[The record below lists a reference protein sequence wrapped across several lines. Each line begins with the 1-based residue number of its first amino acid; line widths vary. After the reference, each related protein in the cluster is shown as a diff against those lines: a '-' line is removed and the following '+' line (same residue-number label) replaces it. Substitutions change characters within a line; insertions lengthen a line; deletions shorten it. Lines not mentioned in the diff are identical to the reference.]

1 MTTAPRSRALLPL
14 WIALAVAAAIVGM
27 RVVSGFADPD
37 DIFATADNDSLM
49 RLVSVRDWLAG
60 QGWFDTNS
68 YRVLAPEGVS
78 LHWSRYVDAGIA
90 TILWPAMQ
98 LLPATQAEATA
109 LILWP
114 TLLLLMLLALNA
126 RAGLALFGPAGAAVA
141 VLGAILWPVTGH
153 AYFRPGVI
161 DHHNVQI
168 LLLSVVILSLVGT
181 ARSGTRGLIGGAA
194 AAASL
199 AVGLENLLPIA
210 AAGLILFVRAA
221 LAPGVHRAQLAAFA
235 VALAAAGTLLFAGQ
249 TPPSEW
255 AVAHCDEL
263 GPPVLGLVW
272 TAAAV
277 SLAAAWALGRAA
289 APRARLGIALGLGV
303 LGAVAA
309 LPILLSCAG
318 GPYGALP
325 EEAQAIIATRIAE
338 AKPAYRFALEGQK
351 LFFSHI
357 LPALA
362 AVTLASLLWLS
373 GRSRDTDAAARAA
386 AGVFLIFGWLGIAAA
401 FFQVRLLVLAAPVVP
416 LLMAYVL
423 SRLLA
428 ARRAHRESLPAALA
442 LIGAAGA
449 TVFLPALVLSV
460 SIARVV
466 AAEPSGAPS
475 GDQASSDCRTPERLR
490 SLDGLPRGRVLS
502 DLNLG
507 TPLLAHT
514 HHDVLA
520 APYHRSA
527 PAFTNGILPFDG
539 DEAGLRAAIAATGAD
554 YLVFC
559 RGAVD
564 GDGSPF
570 WNDLRADKGAPGL
583 APLSGFDPALVVLK
597 VTG

>member
-1 MTTAPRSRALLPL
+1 
-14 WIALAVAAAIVGM
+14 
-27 RVVSGFADPD
+27 
-37 DIFATADNDSLM
+37 
-49 RLVSVRDWLAG
+49 
-60 QGWFDTNS
+60 
-68 YRVLAPEGVS
+68 
-78 LHWSRYVDAGIA
+78 
-90 TILWPAMQ
+90 
-98 LLPATQAEATA
+98 
-109 LILWP
+109 
-114 TLLLLMLLALNA
+114 
-126 RAGLALFGPAGAAVA
+126 
-141 VLGAILWPVTGH
+141 
-153 AYFRPGVI
+153 
-161 DHHNVQI
+161 
-168 LLLSVVILSLVGT
+168 
-181 ARSGTRGLIGGAA
+181 
-194 AAASL
+194 
-199 AVGLENLLPIA
+199 
-210 AAGLILFVRAA
+210 
-221 LAPGVHRAQLAAFA
+221 
-235 VALAAAGTLLFAGQ
+235 
-249 TPPSEW
+249 
-255 AVAHCDEL
+255 
-263 GPPVLGLVW
+263 
-272 TAAAV
+272 
-277 SLAAAWALGRAA
+277 
-289 APRARLGIALGLGV
+289 
-303 LGAVAA
+303 
-309 LPILLSCAG
+309 
-318 GPYGALP
+318 
-325 EEAQAIIATRIAE
+325 
-338 AKPAYRFALEGQK
+338 
-351 LFFSHI
+351 
-357 LPALA
+357 
-362 AVTLASLLWLS
+362 
-373 GRSRDTDAAARAA
+373 
-386 AGVFLIFGWLGIAAA
+386 
-401 FFQVRLLVLAAPVVP
+401 
-416 LLMAYVL
+416 MAYVL